1 MGLIK
6 QKLRKWL
13 NVEPAKEVSKPGAT
27 GVFSTDPN
35 LRMMQDNG
43 RVLLGEAYER
53 TFKTLPTF
61 ERENDGTMVAMDAGG
76 LPNVVG
82 TKQQFVDT
90 SLIPVAQVYWY
101 GSQSFIGYPLCS
113 MLSQH
118 WLIAKCCLMP
128 ARDAVRKW
136 FEITSNDGKEITP
149 DVIAKMHEADKIF
162 KLKKNLIEFVQKGR
176 IFGIRVALFVVD
188 VPDPDLYY
196 ASPFNVDAVRPGS
209 YRGIS
214 QIDPYWC
221 TPVPD
226 EVNTSQPA
234 DIYFYEPTWWQIQ
247 GRRYHRSHLIIF
259 RTEELPDV
267 LKPSYSYGGVSIPQK
282 VYERV
287 YASERTANEAPML
300 ALTKRTT
307 VMTTDLAAAQA
318 DPEKFL
324 AKMQKWSQDWNN
336 YGIKNIG
343 MDDKIEQHETSLAD
357 LDAVI
362 MTQYQLVAAAAN
374 VPSVKLLGTS
384 PKGFNTTGEFEE
396 SSYHEE
402 LESMQSEFLTEMV
415 QRHHVLV
422 IKSLIA
428 PSAPFNTSIMWNS
441 LDAMT
446 GKELA
451 ELNKLKADTDASLS
465 AVGAIDGQDIRNRL
479 IADGESGYNGLS
491 PLAPEPDES
500 GEEDSNGG
508 NDDEMSNRDDT
519 EEDEND

>member
-1 MGLIK
+1 MIK
-6 QKLRKWL
+6 QLLRKWL
-13 NVEPAKEVSKPGAT
+13 NVDPPKDSTKPST

-35 LRMMQDNG
+35 LRLMRGEGAQ
-43 RVLLGEAYER
+43 LLGEAYDR
-53 TFKTLPTF
+53 TFKKLPTF
-61 ERENDGTMVAMDAGG
+61 KRELDGVTVAMDSGG
-76 LPNVVG
+76 LPDVVG

-101 GSQSFIGYPLCS
+101 GSQSFIGYPMCS

-118 WLIAKCCLMP
+118 WLIMKCCLMP

-136 FEITSNDGKEITP
+136 FEITSNDGTEIKP
-149 DVIAKMHEADKIF
+149 EVIAEINEADKVF
-162 KLKKNLIEFVQKGR
+162 RLKKNLIEFVQKGR
-176 IFGIRVALFVVD
+176 VFGIRVALFVVD
-188 VPDPDLYY
+188 TDNPREYY
-196 ASPFNVDAVRPGS
+196 GNPFNIDAVKPGT

-226 EVNTSQPA
+226 EVNTSMPA
-234 DIYFYEPTWWQIQ
+234 DIHFYEPTWWQIQ
-247 GRRYHRSHLIIF
+247 GIRYHRSHLLIF

-282 VYERV
+282 IYERV

-318 DPEKFL
+318 DPDKFY
-324 AKMQKWSQDWNN
+324 AKMAKWSQDWNN

-343 MDDKIEQHETSLAD
+343 LDDKVEQHETSLAD

-384 PKGFNTTGEFEE
+384 PKGFNATGEFEE
-396 SSYHEE
+396 SNYHEE
-402 LESMQSEFLTEMV
+402 LESLQSEFLTEMV
-415 QRHHVLV
+415 QRHHALV
-422 IKSLIA
+422 IKSLISPNA
-428 PSAPFNTSIMWNS
+428 PLETGIMWNS

-446 GKELA
+446 AKEMA
-451 ELNKLKADTDASLS
+451 ELNKLKADTGATLS
-465 AVGAIDGQDIRNRL
+465 SVGAIDGQDERNR
-479 IADGESGYNGLS
+479 IISDGESGYNGLA

-500 GEEDSNGG
+500 GEKDEAP
-508 NDDEMSNRDDT
+508 NDRDDAMSNKAD
-519 EEDEND
+519 EEENEND